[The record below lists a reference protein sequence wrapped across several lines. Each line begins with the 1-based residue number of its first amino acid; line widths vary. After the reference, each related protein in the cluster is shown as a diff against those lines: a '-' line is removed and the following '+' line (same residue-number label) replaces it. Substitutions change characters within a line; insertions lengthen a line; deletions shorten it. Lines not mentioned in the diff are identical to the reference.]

1 MPAEIF
7 GEQYSFLPREKILT
21 FEEIERLVRLMVPMG
36 VRKVRV
42 TGGEPLLRHGLHAL
56 IRQLSEVEGVD
67 DLALT
72 TNGTL
77 LDRMAGQLR
86 REGLGRL
93 TVSLDSLDPE
103 VFSHLNGGKLSLDRV
118 LAGIAA
124 AEQAGFDSMKIN
136 CVVQKGVNDHTLV
149 DLARHFKG
157 SGHILRFIEFMDVGT
172 RNAWE
177 LDRVVPAKEILARID
192 AEFPLE
198 PLAPGYPG
206 EVARRWR
213 YRDGQGEI
221 GVVSSVSNP
230 FCGGCTRARLTTDG
244 RLVTC
249 LFAAGGV
256 DLRAPLRAGATDDE
270 LRERIREIW
279 SQRSDRYSEERTE
292 GLGTRRPARVEMY
305 EIGG

>member
-213 YRDGQGEI
+213 YRDGQAEI

>member
-1 MPAEIF
+1 MHKDE
-7 GEQYSFLPREKILT
+7 LC
-21 FEEIERLVRLMVPMG
+21 
-36 VRKVRV
+36 
-42 TGGEPLLRHGLHAL
+42 
-56 IRQLSEVEGVD
+56 
-67 DLALT
+67 
-72 TNGTL
+72 
-77 LDRMAGQLR
+77 
-86 REGLGRL
+86 
-93 TVSLDSLDPE
+93 
-103 VFSHLNGGKLSLDRV
+103 GGK
-118 LAGIAA
+118 
-124 AEQAGFDSMKIN
+124 
-136 CVVQKGVNDHTLV
+136 
-149 DLARHFKG
+149 
-157 SGHILRFIEFMDVGT
+157 
-172 RNAWE
+172 
-177 LDRVVPAKEILARID
+177 KEILARID